1 MDNRPAQK
9 HLDRRKRVEEKQ
21 NSLLT
26 EDIKEKS
33 GILAITI
40 LYFWDSI
47 IELLFRVFFATYD
60 ISKYS
65 YNYMYAYIFGNYQ
78 GLIPSVEKNGT
89 LVTFKPLRYV
99 ITVLV
104 PPLAVFMSKGLF
116 GWFNVIICLFLCYIN
131 YFVGIIYAFIIT
143 FNSRYSD
150 RYERRNIEEKEANI
164 NRTDNNKEL
173 KVIFMIV
180 GIFILTIFTI
190 MFISSINFDMKNL
203 NPIKNN

>member
-89 LVTFKPLRYV
+89 LVTFRPLRYV

-190 MFISSINFDMKNL
+190 MFISSMNFDMKNL

>member
-65 YNYMYAYIFGNYQ
+65 YNYVYSYIFGNYQ

-143 FNSRYSD
+143 INSRYSD

-180 GIFILTIFTI
+180 GIFILTIFII
-190 MFISSINFDMKNL
+190 MFISSMNFNMSNL
-203 NPIKNN
+203 KSTNN